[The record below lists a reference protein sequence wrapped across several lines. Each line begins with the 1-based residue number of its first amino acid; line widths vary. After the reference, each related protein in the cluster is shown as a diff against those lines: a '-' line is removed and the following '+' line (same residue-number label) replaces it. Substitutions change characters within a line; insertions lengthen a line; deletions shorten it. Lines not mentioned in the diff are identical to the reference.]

1 MSAKTGRP
9 KGDSDARQRLIAAA
23 LALFGNQ
30 SFNNVSTR
38 QLAREAGVDAALIR
52 YYFGSKLG
60 LFEQMLR
67 EMLEPMLE
75 RLRAQPQAAF
85 PSDLTGLMQTY
96 YSIMAP
102 NPNLPRLV
110 VRVLQ
115 EDEGTEP
122 FRILMTLF
130 GEVMALSRQWLG
142 KVLLNSGRLRPGV
155 EPELARLSFTSL
167 MVFPLIAPQVLIR
180 QFGISLDADFLPTLI
195 QHNVQVMEKGLFLPE
210 DADMRTL
217 S

>member
-1 MSAKTGRP
+1 MSAKSGRP
-9 KGDSDARQRLIAAA
+9 KGDSDARQRLITAA

-30 SFNNVSTR
+30 PFNNVSTR

-67 EMLEPMLE
+67 ETLEPVLE

-85 PSDLTGLMQTY
+85 PSDLTSLMQTY
-96 YSIMAP
+96 YRIMAP

-122 FRILMTLF
+122 FRILMQLF

-142 KVLLNSGRLRPGV
+142 QVLLNSGRLRPGV
-155 EPELARLSFTSL
+155 EPELARLSFASL

-217 S
+217 